1 MAGKLDLPMGGYL
14 QITNN
19 LHLYVSEYNRLCRRC
34 EGGTKFAEAYRI
46 HPYGET
52 SPLMEDRYNFGP
64 ELQRLIDFI
73 DEFQAGHLAQLR
85 TNWYNPFLGHTVARM
100 AIVHSLYKQGNM
112 ADALDIANTISAE
125 DWRLAAV
132 QWLQRRKKEGAH
144 DTRTNSN

>member
-1 MAGKLDLPMGGYL
+1 M
-14 QITNN
+14 
-19 LHLYVSEYNRLCRRC
+19 
-34 EGGTKFAEAYRI
+34 
-46 HPYGET
+46 
-52 SPLMEDRYNFGP
+52 
-64 ELQRLIDFI
+64 DFI

-85 TNWYNPFLGHTVARM
+85 TNWYNPFLGYTVARM
-100 AIVHSLYKQGNM
+100 AVVHNLYKQGNM